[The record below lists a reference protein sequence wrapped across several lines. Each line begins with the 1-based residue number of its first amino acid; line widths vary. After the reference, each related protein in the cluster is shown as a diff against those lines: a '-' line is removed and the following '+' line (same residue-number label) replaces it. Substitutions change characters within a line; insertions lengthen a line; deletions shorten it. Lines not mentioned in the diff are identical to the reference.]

1 MISTSTFTITPP
13 GRIEFGRGSLD
24 RLPEAV
30 TSVGRSRAF
39 VVTDRGIA
47 AAGILDRVRAVL
59 AAAGLDTG
67 VFAEV
72 EPNPSVATIDEGAAR
87 ARAFGDAAVV
97 AVGGGSSLD
106 AAKGIALLAVNAGA
120 AAELDLAAE
129 PVGPGLP
136 VVAVPTTAGT
146 GAETNGFG
154 VIEDTGRH
162 CKVYLG
168 HASVAPRV
176 SLLDPDLTVG
186 LPARATAATGVDALV
201 HGIESL
207 TSRGRNPVS
216 EAYAHHAVRLV
227 HHWLPRAVE
236 DGTDREAR
244 AQLLLGS
251 HLAGLALS
259 ISGLGLVHGI
269 AHALTAHTG
278 TPHGV
283 ALGAVLDH
291 VLAFNLPASTQEY
304 AQVAVDLGGLGVVEP
319 GAAAAGTVVRVREFT
334 ERLGMR
340 EPLPNLG
347 VTDEMVP
354 DLVRTALADAVTRNN
369 PRTPTPQELTALLT
383 GLLAEAR

>member
-13 GRIEFGRGSLD
+13 GRIEFGRGALD

-30 TSVGRSRAF
+30 ASVGRSRAF

-47 AAGILDRVRAVL
+47 AAGILDRVHAVL
-59 AAAGLDTG
+59 AAAGLETG
-67 VFAEV
+67 VFADV
-72 EPNPSVATIDEGAAR
+72 EPNPSVTTIDEGAAR

-120 AAELDLAAE
+120 AADLDLAAE
-129 PVGPGLP
+129 PEAPGLP

-154 VIEDTGRH
+154 VIEDSGRH

-168 HASVAPRV
+168 HTSVAPRV
-176 SLLDPDLTVG
+176 SVLDPDLTVG

-236 DGTDREAR
+236 DGADLEAR

-283 ALGAVLDH
+283 ALGAVLDR
-291 VLAFNLPASTQEY
+291 VLEFNLPASTPEY
-304 AQVAVDLGGLGVVEP
+304 AQVAVDLGELGVAEP
-319 GAAAAGTVVRVREFT
+319 GAAAGVTIERIREFT
-334 ERLGMR
+334 DRLGMR
-340 EPLPNLG
+340 DPLPELG

-369 PRTPTPQELTALLT
+369 PRTPTPRELTALLT
-383 GLLAEAR
+383 GLLAQAG